1 MDKRYFPIFV
11 DPDGRKA
18 VVIGGG
24 NIAERR
30 IKTLLMFDFEVTAA
44 APKVTETIAELASA
58 GKIRLNME
66 EYSPCQI
73 EGAFIVTACTSDRQV
88 NQMIGENCR
97 EAGIPVSV
105 CDAREESTF
114 WFPAVAVNEE
124 VTVGIVGNGE
134 THDVTR
140 KAASAVRKVI
150 EERKY

>member
-1 MDKRYFPIFV
+1 
-11 DPDGRKA
+11 
-18 VVIGGG
+18 
-24 NIAERR
+24 
-30 IKTLLMFDFEVTAA
+30 
-44 APKVTETIAELASA
+44 
-58 GKIRLNME
+58 
-66 EYSPCQI
+66 
-73 EGAFIVTACTSDRQV
+73 VTACTSDRQV

-124 VTVGIVGNGE
+124 VTVGIVGSGE